1 MSGHITKLTYLRNG
15 GLRVFVDGQALCV
28 IDAADWGAFGLSRGD
43 ALSGES
49 GEALQQ
55 CAQRFEA
62 RKRAAASLVCQAY
75 SAKGLERRLRQKGT
89 PAQAAQEAVEHYRSL
104 GYLEDG
110 VFAQNLAQRL
120 HETKNYAKRRIAQE
134 LRAKGVEQQTVQ
146 EVLETLPPDEAALR
160 RSLEKKYRTVDWSD
174 AVQRR
179 RAVRAL
185 LRDGFAWEQI
195 AAVVGHVQEE
205 EWE

>member
-28 IDAADWGAFGLSRGD
+28 IDAADWGAFGLSKGD

-62 RKRAAASLVCQAY
+62 RKRAAASLACQAY

-120 HETKNYAKRRIAQE
+120 HETKLCKTAHCAGAARQGRGAADGAGGAGNAAARRGGTAAQ
-134 LRAKGVEQQTVQ
+134 
-146 EVLETLPPDEAALR
+146 P
-160 RSLEKKYRTVDWSD
+160 
-174 AVQRR
+174 
-179 RAVRAL
+179 
-185 LRDGFAWEQI
+185 
-195 AAVVGHVQEE
+195 
-205 EWE
+205 

>member
-1 MSGHITKLTYLRNG
+1 M
-15 GLRVFVDGQALCV
+15 
-28 IDAADWGAFGLSRGD
+28 
-43 ALSGES
+43 
-49 GEALQQ
+49 
-55 CAQRFEA
+55 
-62 RKRAAASLVCQAY
+62 
-75 SAKGLERRLRQKGT
+75 
-89 PAQAAQEAVEHYRSL
+89 EHYRSL

-185 LRDGFAWEQI
+185 LRDGLHLKAFDLGKAFDIDHAADI
-195 AAVVGHVQEE
+195 AKAGQFLRETS
-205 EWE
+205 